1 MAALPSA
8 LGGYPERDE
17 RREGRLDRLF
27 AGLRY
32 VAGGTS
38 SSPRDLRRIVGLT
51 DDAARDLY
59 EASDLAAQAQALR
72 PLLRRSGLRDIR
84 AAARCFAVVRK
95 AAQHAVGQRHF
106 DVQLMGGW
114 AMLNGRVAEMQTGEG
129 KTLTATLTAAAAA
142 LGGRAVHVVTVND
155 YLAMRDATDMGPIY
169 RALGLT
175 VGCVQNGMDTAARR
189 AAYRC
194 DVTYCSNKEI
204 AFDYLRDRV
213 AIGGRPRPI
222 AMRVDA
228 LAAPQEERL
237 LLRGLQFAIVD
248 EADSVLIDEARTPLI
263 LSAEAKQGH
272 EEALHAEALRL
283 ARELADHHFVVRQR
297 GLEMT
302 DAGLARLEELCRG
315 LTGIWQGPR
324 RREQLVRQALTAL
337 HVFRRDRHYLVRD
350 GKVQIIDENT
360 GRLMPDR
367 SWEQGLHQLI
377 ELKEGCEVTGR
388 RETLA
393 RISYQRFFRRYVELA
408 GMTGTAGEVAGELWS
423 VYRLRVAVVPTHR
436 PMRRARYRDRIFGRS
451 EDKWR
456 AVAERVREL
465 IRNGRPVLIGTRSV
479 AASEELARRLDA
491 AGIAY
496 RLLNARQDREEAE
509 IVARAGE
516 PACVTVATNMAGRGT
531 DIKLAPGVAEA
542 GGLHVIATE
551 LNDSRRIDRQ
561 LFGRCARQGD
571 LGSCEAILAIDEDL
585 ITSYLPGA
593 FALQRFPRLPR
604 VVGRALFAIAQ
615 WRAGRAHARA
625 RRDLLDLDD
634 YFGDMLAFAGRG
646 E

>member
-17 RREGRLDRLF
+17 RREGRLDRLL
-27 AGLRY
+27 AGVRY
-32 VAGGTS
+32 IAGGARA
-38 SSPRDLRRIVGLT
+38 PARDLQRIVGLT
-51 DDAARDLY
+51 DDAARDLDD
-59 EASDLAAQAQALR
+59 ATDLAAQARALR
-72 PLLRRSGLRDIR
+72 PALRRAGLRDIR
-84 AAARCFAVVRK
+84 AAARCFALVRQ
-95 AAQHAVGQRHF
+95 AAQQSIGQRHF
-106 DVQLMGGW
+106 DVQLIGGW
-114 AMLNGRVAEMQTGEG
+114 AMLNGRIAEMQTGEG

-142 LGGRAVHVVTVND
+142 LGGRAVHVITVND
-155 YLAMRDATDMGPIY
+155 YLATRDAADMGPIY

-175 VGCVQNGMDTAARR
+175 VGCVHHGMDAAARR

-213 AIGGRPRPI
+213 ALGGRPRPI

-272 EEALHAEALRL
+272 EEKLHAQALRL
-283 ARELADHHFVVRQR
+283 ARELGDKHFIVRQR
-297 GLEMT
+297 GLEIT

-315 LTGIWQGPR
+315 LAGIWRGPR

-337 HVFRRDRHYLVRD
+337 HLFARDRHYLVRD

-360 GRLMPDR
+360 GRLMADR
-367 SWEQGLHQLI
+367 SWEHGLHQLI
-377 ELKEGCEVTGR
+377 ELKEGCEATGR

-393 RISYQRFFRRYVELA
+393 RISYQRFFRRYLELA
-408 GMTGTAGEVAGELWS
+408 GMTGTAGEVATELWS
-423 VYRLRVAVVPTHR
+423 VYRLRVAIIPTHR
-436 PMRRARYRDRIFGRS
+436 PMRRVRHRDRIFGRA
-451 EDKWR
+451 DAKWH
-456 AVAERVREL
+456 AVVERVRGL
-465 IRNGRPVLIGTRSV
+465 TGQGRPVLIGTRSV

-516 PACVTVATNMAGRGT
+516 PSCVTVATNMAGRGT
-531 DIKLAPGVAEA
+531 DIKLAPGVAQA

-551 LNDSRRIDRQ
+551 LNDSPRIDRQ
-561 LFGRCARQGD
+561 LFGRCGRQGD

-585 ITSYLPGA
+585 IGSYLPGA
-593 FALQRFPRLPR
+593 SALRGFSRLRLAGRAVFAL
-604 VVGRALFAIAQ
+604 AQ
-615 WRAGRAHARA
+615 WRAGRVHSRA